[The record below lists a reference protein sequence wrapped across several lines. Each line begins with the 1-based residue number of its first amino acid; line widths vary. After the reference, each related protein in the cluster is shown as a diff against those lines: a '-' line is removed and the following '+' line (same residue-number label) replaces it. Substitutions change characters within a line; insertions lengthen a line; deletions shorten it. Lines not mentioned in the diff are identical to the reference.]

1 MTGIFFSSSL
11 PELSLSENILIVED
25 DAFFREIFS
34 GILKEDGYQ
43 VETASSGNE
52 ALAMLAKKSYQLVVT
67 DMMLQDISGLD
78 ILSRAKQMDSDI
90 EVIVVTGYGNME
102 SAIYAL
108 KNGARDYLV
117 KPISHDEFKHVVRLT
132 MEQRRMLDE
141 NQNLKEQIRLFQTSQ
156 TIANCIDIDRIQLFV
171 LEATIKETG
180 TERGFTCLRDAS
192 RELFLM
198 ETKGISREDAESI
211 NEALKLVYDWE
222 KESFTDPLRVQ
233 LTLPAEPAGGKTE
246 LILLPIN
253 NKTELQG
260 IVVLLGSSTNT
271 APIPPLKLGNIRFL
285 IEQSALAI
293 ENAGRYA
300 MVKEMLNIDE
310 LTGLYNYRYLEIALE
325 RELRRSERF
334 GLSLAIIFL
343 DVDMLKVVND
353 TYGHLIGSR
362 VLKEVGAVLKKAVR
376 EVDIV
381 IRYGGDEYTIILVET
396 GRQGAAIVAERMR
409 KTLETHPF
417 VLGENLE
424 VKLTACLGF
433 ACYPEDSKSK
443 LELLEMADRAMY
455 HGKASGR
462 NMVSHI
468 SASLSGMS

>member
-1 MTGIFFSSSL
+1 MT
-11 PELSLSENILIVED
+11 EKILIVED

-34 GILKEDGYQ
+34 AILKEDGYQ
-43 VETASSGNE
+43 VDTASSGNE
-52 ALAMLAKKSYQLVVT
+52 ALAMLATNSYQLVVT
-67 DMMLQDISGLD
+67 DLMLQDISGLD

-141 NQNLKEQIRLFQTSQ
+141 NQGLKEQIRLFQTSQ
-156 TIANCIDIDRIQLFV
+156 TIANCIDIDRIQLLV

-180 TERGFTCLRDAS
+180 TERGFTCLHDAARKIS
-192 RELFLM
+192 LM
-198 ETKGISREDAESI
+198 ETKGISREAAESI

-222 KESFTDPLRVQ
+222 QEFFTDPARVQ
-233 LTLPAEPAGGKTE
+233 ITLPAESAEGKTE
-246 LILLPIN
+246 LILLPIT
-253 NKTELQG
+253 NKTALQG
-260 IVVLLGSSTNT
+260 VVVLLGNGTT
-271 APIPPLKLGNIRFL
+271 KPIPPLKLDNIRFL
-285 IEQSALAI
+285 VEQSALAI
-293 ENAGRYA
+293 ENAGRFA
-300 MVKEMLNIDE
+300 MAKELLNIDE

-325 RELRRSERF
+325 REIRRSERY
-334 GLSLAIIFL
+334 GLSLAVIFL

-362 VLKEVGAVLKKAVR
+362 VLKEVGAVLKRSVR
-376 EVDIV
+376 EVDVV
-381 IRYGGDEYTIILVET
+381 IRYGGDEYTMILIET
-396 GRQGAAIVAERMR
+396 GRQGAAIVAERIR

-433 ACYPEDSKSK
+433 ACYPEDTRSK

-455 HGKASGR
+455 HGKVSGR
-462 NMVSHI
+462 NIVSHI
-468 SASLSGMS
+468 SASIPEMP